1 MSLAKKMQQGG
12 TTPNLYSFYG
22 KQYDYNDLAQ
32 TADQGLNE
40 YLATLKRGEK
50 DSNDFRTAYANIMS
64 GIKDGSI
71 TFDNGQFHDSKGR
84 YTNSDKKNKDYYGLI
99 ANYIYGKMGKSNVYQ
114 APKDPSK
121 IEWGDGS
128 VKTALM
134 RQLFNSDDGNVKDFL
149 ELDAEKNGVKSI
161 ANRSTYLS
169 NALQS
174 VADNWDN
181 TFQGYQDADKSRYV
195 PLLVNAAKALRDGT
209 IDPGDYLALSKA
221 VGGMDFRE
229 MMATGTPT
237 VQEQPT
243 QQLQDTP
250 IQQPQMKTKH
260 ASLFD
265 KSYDANTISRMTS
278 IMAKIPSKGLIN
290 ILRNSFYNR
299 YYRFGSDP
307 RISQIFGSSDISSKA
322 GVTATLNALQAQGVL
337 QNADPNNTNLYY
349 IPGLKTK
356 KGTGWI
362 WDKANNTITEVP
374 LQNIP
379 YARAQLEKVQAHK
392 NGGILF
398 AQQGAQL
405 PWYNG
410 LQDYDQNKY
419 SRIWGATQY
428 AMNDK
433 GEFLNTPFT
442 STGAGYG
449 KNKYT
454 TDPKYRNFNQQGRDA
469 ALAIENS
476 QNYKNQ
482 TNKILSDYDVWNNA
496 QDKSS
501 LNDEN
506 NLFLRYTHG
515 YDAKQSND
523 NNKFWNNNQLRTS
536 WGPSGK
542 NYYGQASNG
551 VSNVRDRIL
560 NLRNDQQ
567 VSIGHNNYRASGTR
581 YFYSVNGVKHWVDPT
596 IAKSGKY
603 QVSTNGIKSTDG
615 DTDWTDYE
623 LTGVAPNNPNPST
636 QSTSDQNNGSTIN
649 RTQQPES
656 KPNWFQQNG
665 LKFTQ
670 DIAPLVVGTGRLFDS
685 LRTNNKVADVIRR
698 SIKPVLKNTYE
709 LYSPVTGAFSE
720 MQLRNRQ
727 AADVRRQAAQPY
739 TSDASLNAARSLDV
753 NRQATDL
760 QYQGFLADDK
770 EILRTKQ
777 EALKRQ
783 EDNTAR
789 RTDTANF
796 NRASINQAN
805 RELAQIEAGRLKNN
819 WQSRDNFLSGIES
832 DLRYR
837 NAQRDYD
844 RRVELA
850 ENRQRSLALDMDDIN
865 RPYTIEARNRKL
877 TYDFDRNKL
886 ANEFDAKLANWQKIN
901 GEDADYTSQPFY
913 IDYIQKQ
920 RDLLDQYNKDSD
932 DIAVRLSKDTRQYV
946 NSLRTKMNQNTL
958 FRKGGKLSP
967 TTMNLICKVVK

>member
-32 TADQGLNE
+32 SADQGLNE

-50 DSNDFRTAYANIMS
+50 DSDNFRTAYANIMS

-134 RQLFNSDDGNVKDFL
+134 RQLFNSDDGNVKDFI
-149 ELDAEKNGVKSI
+149 ELDAEKNGVRSI

-243 QQLQDTP
+243 QQLQEAP
-250 IQQPQMKTKH
+250 VQQPQIKTKH

-307 RISQIFGSSDISSKA
+307 RISQIFGSSNISSKA
-322 GVTATLNALQAQGVL
+322 GVTATLNALQAQGIL
-337 QNADPNNTNLYY
+337 QNADPNNPNLYY

-356 KGTGWI
+356 KGTGWV

-379 YARAQLEKVQAHK
+379 YARAQLEEVQAHK

-419 SRIWGATQY
+419 SRIWGETQY

-482 TNKILSDYDVWNNA
+482 TNKILSDYDAWDNA

-567 VSIGHNNYRASGTR
+567 VSIGHNNYRASGKR
-581 YFYSVNGVKHWVDPT
+581 YFYKDENGTTHWVDP
-596 IAKSGKY
+596 KDVESGKY
-603 QVSTNGIKSTDG
+603 TMKEGVKTTEG

-623 LTGVAPNNPNPST
+623 LTGVTPNNPNSNTPG
-636 QSTSDQNNGSTIN
+636 QNNGSAIN
-649 RTQQPES
+649 PTQQPES

-665 LKFTQ
+665 LKLAQ
-670 DIAPLVVGTGRLFDS
+670 DIAPLAVGTERLFDS

-698 SIKPVLKNTYE
+698 SIKPVLKDTYE

-739 TSDASLNAARSLDV
+739 TSDASLNAARSLDA

-844 RRVELA
+844 RRIELA
-850 ENRQRSLALDMDDIN
+850 ENRQRSLALDMNDIN

-886 ANEFDAKLANWQKIN
+886 ANEFNAKLANWQKIN

-946 NSLRTKMNQNTL
+946 NSLRTKMNQSTL

>member
-32 TADQGLNE
+32 SADQGLNE

-50 DSNDFRTAYANIMS
+50 DSDNFRTAYANIMS

-134 RQLFNSDDGNVKDFL
+134 RQLFNSDDGNVKDFI
-149 ELDAEKNGVKSI
+149 ELDAEKNGVRSI

-243 QQLQDTP
+243 QQLQEAP
-250 IQQPQMKTKH
+250 VQQPQIKTKH

-265 KSYDANTISRMTS
+265 KSYDANTMSRMTS
-278 IMAKIPSKGLIN
+278 VMVKIPSKGLIN

-307 RISQIFGSSDISSKA
+307 RISQIFGSSNISSKA
-322 GVTATLNALQAQGVL
+322 GVTATLNALQAQGIL
-337 QNADPNNTNLYY
+337 QNADPNNPNLYY

-379 YARAQLEKVQAHK
+379 YARAQLEEVQAHK

-419 SRIWGATQY
+419 SRIWGETQY

-482 TNKILSDYDVWNNA
+482 TNKILSDYDAWDNA

-567 VSIGHNNYRASGTR
+567 VSIGHNNYRASGKR
-581 YFYSVNGVKHWVDPT
+581 YFYKDKNGTTHWVDP
-596 IAKSGKY
+596 KDVESGKY
-603 QVSTNGIKSTDG
+603 TMKEGVKTTEG

-623 LTGVAPNNPNPST
+623 LTGVTPNNPNSN
-636 QSTSDQNNGSTIN
+636 TSDQNNGSAIN
-649 RTQQPES
+649 PTQQPES

-665 LKFTQ
+665 LKLAQ
-670 DIAPLVVGTGRLFDS
+670 DIAPLAVGTERLFDS

-698 SIKPVLKNTYE
+698 SIKPVLKDTYE

-739 TSDASLNAARSLDV
+739 TSDASLNAARSLDA

-844 RRVELA
+844 RRIELA
-850 ENRQRSLALDMDDIN
+850 ENRQRSLALDMNDIN

-886 ANEFDAKLANWQKIN
+886 ANEFNAKLANWQKIN

-946 NSLRTKMNQNTL
+946 NSLRTKMNQSTL

>member
-32 TADQGLNE
+32 SADQGLNE

-50 DSNDFRTAYANIMS
+50 DSDNFRTAYANIMS

-149 ELDAEKNGVKSI
+149 ELDAEKNGVRSI

-243 QQLQDTP
+243 QQLQEAP
-250 IQQPQMKTKH
+250 VQQPQIKTKH

-265 KSYDANTISRMTS
+265 KSYDANTMSRMTS
-278 IMAKIPSKGLIN
+278 VMVKIPSKGLIN

-307 RISQIFGSSDISSKA
+307 RISQIFGSSNISSKA

-337 QNADPNNTNLYY
+337 QNADPNNPNLYY
-349 IPGLKTK
+349 IPGLRTK
-356 KGTGWI
+356 KGTGWV

-379 YARAQLEKVQAHK
+379 YARAQLEEVQAHK

-419 SRIWGATQY
+419 SRIWGETQY

-482 TNKILSDYDVWNNA
+482 TNKILSDYDAWDNA

-567 VSIGHNNYRASGTR
+567 VSIGHNNYRASGKR
-581 YFYSVNGVKHWVDPT
+581 YFYKDENGTTHWVDP
-596 IAKSGKY
+596 KDVESGKY
-603 QVSTNGIKSTDG
+603 TMKEGVKTTEG

-623 LTGVAPNNPNPST
+623 LTGVTPNNPNSNTPG
-636 QSTSDQNNGSTIN
+636 QNNGSAIN
-649 RTQQPES
+649 PTQQPES

-665 LKFTQ
+665 LKLAQ
-670 DIAPLVVGTGRLFDS
+670 DIAPLAVGTGRLFDS

-698 SIKPVLKNTYE
+698 SIKPVLKDTYE

-739 TSDASLNAARSLDV
+739 TSDASLNAARSLDA

-844 RRVELA
+844 RRIELA
-850 ENRQRSLALDMDDIN
+850 ENRQRSLALDMNDIN

-886 ANEFDAKLANWQKIN
+886 ANEFNAKLANWQKIN

-946 NSLRTKMNQNTL
+946 NSLRTKMNQSTL

>member
-32 TADQGLNE
+32 SADQGLNE

-50 DSNDFRTAYANIMS
+50 DSDNFRTAYANIMS

-149 ELDAEKNGVKSI
+149 ELDAEKNGVRSI

-243 QQLQDTP
+243 QQLQEAP
-250 IQQPQMKTKH
+250 VQQPQIKTKH

-265 KSYDANTISRMTS
+265 KSYDANTMSRMTS
-278 IMAKIPSKGLIN
+278 VMVKIPSKGLIN

-307 RISQIFGSSDISSKA
+307 RISQIFGSSNISSKA
-322 GVTATLNALQAQGVL
+322 GVTATLNALQAQGIL
-337 QNADPNNTNLYY
+337 QNADPNNPNLYY

-379 YARAQLEKVQAHK
+379 YARAQLEEVQAHK

-419 SRIWGATQY
+419 SRIWGETQY

-482 TNKILSDYDVWNNA
+482 TNKILSDYDAWDNA

-567 VSIGHNNYRASGTR
+567 VSIGHNNYRASGKR
-581 YFYSVNGVKHWVDPT
+581 YFYKDENGTIHWVDPKD
-596 IAKSGKY
+596 AESGKY
-603 QVSTNGIKSTDG
+603 TMKEGVKTTEG

-623 LTGVAPNNPNPST
+623 LTGATPNNPNSN
-636 QSTSDQNNGSTIN
+636 TSDQNNRSAIN
-649 RTQQPES
+649 PTQQPES

-665 LKFTQ
+665 LKLAQ
-670 DIAPLVVGTGRLFDS
+670 DIAPLAVGTERLFDS

-698 SIKPVLKNTYE
+698 SIKPVLKDTYE

-739 TSDASLNAARSLDV
+739 TSDASLNAARSLDA

-844 RRVELA
+844 RRIELA
-850 ENRQRSLALDMDDIN
+850 ENRQRSLALDMNDIN

-886 ANEFDAKLANWQKIN
+886 ANEFNAKLANWQKIN

-946 NSLRTKMNQNTL
+946 NSLRTKMNQSTL

>member
-32 TADQGLNE
+32 SADQGLNE

-50 DSNDFRTAYANIMS
+50 DSDNFRTAYANIMS

-134 RQLFNSDDGNVKDFL
+134 RQLFNSDDGNVKDFI
-149 ELDAEKNGVKSI
+149 ELDAEKNGVRSI

-243 QQLQDTP
+243 QQLQEAP
-250 IQQPQMKTKH
+250 VQQPQIKTKH

-322 GVTATLNALQAQGVL
+322 GVTATLNALQAQGIL
-337 QNADPNNTNLYY
+337 QNADPNNPNLYY

-379 YARAQLEKVQAHK
+379 YARAQLEEVQAHK

-419 SRIWGATQY
+419 SRIWGETQY

-482 TNKILSDYDVWNNA
+482 TNKILSDYDAWDNA

-567 VSIGHNNYRASGTR
+567 VSIGHNNYRASGKR
-581 YFYSVNGVKHWVDPT
+581 YFYKDENGTTHWVDP
-596 IAKSGKY
+596 KDVESGKY
-603 QVSTNGIKSTDG
+603 TMKEGVKTTEG

-623 LTGVAPNNPNPST
+623 LTGVTPNNPNSNTPG
-636 QSTSDQNNGSTIN
+636 QNNGSAIN
-649 RTQQPES
+649 PTQQPES

-665 LKFTQ
+665 LKLAQ
-670 DIAPLVVGTGRLFDS
+670 DIAPLAVGTGRLFDS

-698 SIKPVLKNTYE
+698 SIKPVLKDTYE

-739 TSDASLNAARSLDV
+739 TSDASLNAARSLDA

-844 RRVELA
+844 RRIELA
-850 ENRQRSLALDMDDIN
+850 ENRQRSLALDMNDIN

-886 ANEFDAKLANWQKIN
+886 ANEFNAKLANWQKIN

-946 NSLRTKMNQNTL
+946 NSLRTKMNQSTL

>member
-32 TADQGLNE
+32 AADQGLNE
-40 YLATLKRGEK
+40 YLTTLKRGEK
-50 DSNDFRTAYANIMS
+50 DSDDFRTAYANIMA

-134 RQLFNSDDGNVKDFL
+134 RQLFNSDNGNVKDFL
-149 ELDAEKNGVKSI
+149 ELDAEKNGVRSI

-243 QQLQDTP
+243 QQLQDAP
-250 IQQPQMKTKH
+250 VQQPQIKTKH

-265 KSYDANTISRMTS
+265 KSYDANTMSRMIS
-278 IMAKIPSKGLIN
+278 VMVKIPSKGLIN

-307 RISQIFGSSDISSKA
+307 RVSQIFGASNISSKA

-337 QNADPNNTNLYY
+337 QNADPNNPNLYY

-356 KGTGWI
+356 NGTGWV
-362 WDKANNTITEVP
+362 WDKANNTVTEM
-374 LQNIP
+374 LLDNIP
-379 YARAQLEKVQAHK
+379 YAKSQMMQVQTHR

-398 AQQGAQL
+398 AQQGTKL
-405 PWYNG
+405 PWYSNIN
-410 LQDYDQNKY
+410 DYNKDNY
-419 SRIWGATQY
+419 ERIWEDTQY
-428 AMNDK
+428 GMDTN
-433 GEFLNTPFT
+433 GNFLITPFT
-442 STGAGYG
+442 TGGKGYNPNSYSVDPNY
-449 KNKYT
+449 NKFT
-454 TDPKYRNFNQQGRDA
+454 QTDRDYA
-469 ALAIENS
+469 KAIENS
-476 QNYKNQ
+476 ENYKLQ
-482 TNKILSDYDVWNNA
+482 TEKIISDYHAFKNA
-496 QDKSS
+496 TDKSTF
-501 LNDEN
+501 NDKN
-506 NLFLRYTHG
+506 NLFLRFSHG
-515 YDAKQSND
+515 FDSKQK
-523 NNKFWNNNQLRTS
+523 NNAAKFWGANGLNS
-536 WGPSGK
+536 KWGPIGK
-542 NYYGQASNG
+542 NNYNEQGQE
-551 VSNVRDRIL
+551 VSNVEDYI
-560 NLRNDQQ
+560 NKIRNDQLL
-567 VSIGHNNYRASGTR
+567 SIGHNNYRRSGTR
-581 YFYSVNGVKHWVDPT
+581 YFYKDTQNNIHYVDPT
-596 IAKSGKY
+596 VANSGKY
-603 QVSTNGIKSTDG
+603 VLAKNGIKNTEG

-623 LTGVAPNNPNPST
+623 LTGITPNN
-636 QSTSDQNNGSTIN
+636 SDQNNGSAIN
-649 RTQQPES
+649 PTQQPES

-665 LKFTQ
+665 LKLAQ
-670 DIAPLVVGTGRLFDS
+670 DIAPLAVGAGRLFDS
-685 LRTNNKVADVIRR
+685 LHTNNKVADVVRR

-739 TSDASLNAARSLDV
+739 TSDASLNAARSLDA

-783 EDNTAR
+783 EDNIAR

-805 RELAQIEAGRLKNN
+805 REIAQVEAGRLKSN
-819 WQSRDNFLSGIES
+819 WQSRDNFLSGVEA
-832 DLRYR
+832 DLKQR

-850 ENRQRSLALDMDDIN
+850 ENKQRSLSLDMQDMN
-865 RPYTIEARNRKL
+865 RPYEIKARNLKQQ
-877 TYDFDRNKL
+877 YQDSVNDMSQ
-886 ANEFDAKLANWQKIN
+886 EFNAKLAAWQAVN
-901 GEDADYTSQPFY
+901 GEDADYTTQPFY
-913 IDYIQKQ
+913 KDYIAKARAL
-920 RDLLDQYNKDSD
+920 RDKYYTDSD
-932 DIAVRLSKDTRQYV
+932 ALAEEQSRGTRQYIEG
-946 NSLRTKMNQNTL
+946 LRTKMNQSTL

-967 TTMNLICKVVK
+967 STINLLHKVMK